1 MPSSSPS
8 VVLVRP
14 RNPFNIGA
22 CARAMANFGL
32 SDLRL
37 VAPHPPIWAEAKR
50 AAVEAGGLLRRARV
64 YPDLESATA
73 DCRLVLGTTALKT
86 RRPGRPLRVLPELP
100 RPRGSWALVFGPE
113 KTGLTEA
120 HLEYCD
126 ELLNIPTDSK
136 CPSMNLAQAV
146 AVACYAYSISAGRR
160 DLPKTKSRISS
171 GELELLIS
179 RSTEALDMIAYRPS
193 MTQAKKRARV
203 RRLFRRRG
211 LEKEEAG
218 MLYEILRRISER

>member
-1 MPSSSPS
+1 M
-8 VVLVRP
+8 LVRP

-22 CARAMANFGL
+22 GARAMANFGL

-37 VAPHPPIWAEAKR
+37 VAPHPPVWAEAKR
-50 AAVEAGGLLRRARV
+50 AAVGADALLRRARI

-73 DCRLVLGTTALKT
+73 DCRLVLGTTALKS
-86 RRPGRPLRVLPELP
+86 RRPQRPVRVLPELP
-100 RPRGSWALVFGPE
+100 RLRGRWAFVFGPE

-126 ELLNIPTDSK
+126 ELLNIPTDAK

-160 DLPKTKSRISS
+160 DLRKTQSRISS
-171 GELELLIS
+171 GELELLIG
-179 RSTEALDMIAYRPS
+179 RSAEALDKLAYRPS
-193 MTQAKKRARV
+193 MTPAKKRERV

-211 LEKEEAG
+211 VEREEAG
-218 MLYEILRRISER
+218 MLYEILRRISELNGPEK